1 MKKIS
6 LLSILLTL
14 AFISVNYAQ
23 NTKIKMETTSGDITI
38 MLYDD
43 TPLHKENFIKLVKD
57 NYYDGLL
64 FHRVIKG
71 FMIQG
76 GDPESRNAEKSKHL
90 GMGNPGYTIPAE
102 ISMNHIH
109 KKGALAAARTENPQK
124 ASSGSQ
130 FYIVQGNVYTDMQ
143 IDQFERRIN
152 KKYTEKQRDDYT
164 TIGGTPHL
172 DNSYTV
178 FGEVIEGLEVI
189 DKIASVQTGVA
200 DRPIE
205 DVKIIKMKIIE

>member
-6 LLSILLTL
+6 LLSILLTI

-102 ISMNHIH
+102 ISMNHIK

-130 FYIVQGNVYTDMQ
+130 FYIDL
-143 IDQFERRIN
+143 
-152 KKYTEKQRDDYT
+152 K
-164 TIGGTPHL
+164 
-172 DNSYTV
+172 
-178 FGEVIEGLEVI
+178 
-189 DKIASVQTGVA
+189 SVV
-200 DRPIE
+200 
-205 DVKIIKMKIIE
+205 

>member
-1 MKKIS
+1 
-6 LLSILLTL
+6 
-14 AFISVNYAQ
+14 
-23 NTKIKMETTSGDITI
+23 

-43 TPLHKENFIKLVKD
+43 TPLHKENFIKLVND
-57 NYYDGLL
+57 NFYNDLL

-71 FMIQG
+71 FMVQG
-76 GDPESRNAEKSKHL
+76 GDPESKNADPSKHL
-90 GMGNPGYTIPAE
+90 GMGDPGYTIPAE

-109 KKGALAAARTENPQK
+109 KKGALAAARTQNPQK

-143 IDQFERRIN
+143 IDQLEKRLN
-152 KKYTEKQRDDYT
+152 YKYTEKQRDDYT

-178 FGEVIEGLEVI
+178 FGEVIEGLDVI
-189 DKIASVQTGVA
+189 DKIAAVKTGVG
-200 DRPIE
+200 DRPLE
-205 DVKIIKMKIIE
+205 DVKIIKMTIIK